1 MTNTKRCLFASI
13 LIIVIVT
20 CIVACAAKDEDAKDE
35 VKLKSYKSKLVLYTV
50 CRGGN
55 KKVGHA
61 ARDLYF
67 LAEEKIIRLLSSP
80 TYVYLNDREGLPSKH
95 WLTEIRLDAR
105 SDAIEH
111 AGKLG
116 EWIDIKEIPA
126 YQAAAAIKDKGVADP
141 GPVYDKLYS
150 WIFEH
155 GYVPAGRPIENLL
168 LGTTNSKYENI
179 KSEITIPVKK
189 LSADTK
195 EGDG

>member
-1 MTNTKRCLFASI
+1 MANSKRCFFASI
-13 LIIVIVT
+13 LIFVIVT
-20 CIVACAAKDEDAKDE
+20 CLVAGAAKDEGKKDE
-35 VKLKSYKSKLVLYTV
+35 VKLKNYKSKLVLYTV

-55 KKVGHA
+55 KKVGLA

-67 LAEEKIIRLLSSP
+67 LAENKIIRLLS
-80 TYVYLNDREGLPSKH
+80 TYVYLNDREEVPSKH

-116 EWIDIKEIPA
+116 EWVDIKEIPA
-126 YQAAAAIKDKGVADP
+126 YQAVAAIKNQGVADS
-141 GPVYDKLYS
+141 GPIYEKLYS

-168 LGTTNSKYENI
+168 LGTTNAKYEKI

-189 LSADTK
+189 LSAVTK
-195 EGDG
+195 EGDN